1 VPAPPGRLY
10 VVGTPIGNLEDLSF
24 RAIATL
30 RDCRLVACEDTR
42 VTRTILTRHG
52 LATPLVSCHKFNER
66 QRVDR
71 VLEVLAAGGDVA
83 LVSDGGTPGL
93 SDPGALLVRA
103 ARAAGYVVSPIP
115 GPSAATALISVSGF
129 TSGTFTF
136 IGFLPSRR
144 GERRRALEA
153 LRGERRPLLFFES
166 PHRILGTLEDA
177 ESVFG
182 DRAACLGR
190 EMTKVHEE
198 FLEGPLSVV
207 RSKLSGRRLRG
218 EIAFLVAG
226 AETEDSGERLA
237 AADHV
242 GDTGAGAAPADAG
255 ALASALADA
264 VIEVRGLI
272 SAGIERGAALRQVAR
287 RRRINRKEIY
297 RQLVRDRVMST
308 MGPQRDAGNKADEE
322 E

>member
-1 VPAPPGRLY
+1 MPAPPGRLY

-24 RAIATL
+24 RTIATL
-30 RDCRLVACEDTR
+30 RGSRLIACEDTR
-42 VTRTILTRHG
+42 VTRAILTRHG
-52 LATPLVSCHKFNER
+52 LPTPLVSCHKFNER

-93 SDPGALLVRA
+93 SDPGAILVRA
-103 ARAAGYVVSPIP
+103 ARAAGYAVSPIP

-153 LRGERRPLLFFES
+153 LRDERRPLLFFES

-177 ESVFG
+177 ESVLG

-190 EMTKVHEE
+190 EMTKIHEE
-198 FLEGPLSVV
+198 FLDGPLSVV

-218 EIAFLVAG
+218 EFAFLLAG
-226 AETEDSGERLA
+226 AEAEESGERDP
-237 AADHV
+237 AADPG
-242 GDTGAGAAPADAG
+242 GDTDATAAMTA
-255 ALASALADA
+255 ALADA
-264 VIEVRGLI
+264 AAEVRRLI

-287 RRRINRKEIY
+287 RRRLNRKEIY
-297 RQLVRDRVMST
+297 RQLVRDRAMT
-308 MGPQRDAGNKADEE
+308 TTGPQRDAEKKEE
-322 E
+322 EEE